1 MVVIQQ
7 RGGPSTATV
16 IYSQQEVTLT
26 CFGGNGEGLRI
37 VYSTSSLQDLYDYTI
52 KAFNTAWKYRF
63 PTFVLG
69 DGYQAKMR
77 ESLNIYD
84 PAARGIDMVP
94 TEPFVGKPGKIG
106 EGRDAAHL
114 RNAYSVEEELE
125 VAMARDTSEYE
136 RVTPEIIEYDSYNTE
151 GADIVVIAH
160 GIVFRSAAM
169 AVRELA
175 GQGKKSRVFSTDH
188 AAPLPAGAVA
198 ASGRPGEDAAGGRVG
213 LWPVVEAGKGE
224 SLRRPL

>member
-1 MVVIQQ
+1 
-7 RGGPSTATV
+7 
-16 IYSQQEVTLT
+16 
-26 CFGGNGEGLRI
+26 
-37 VYSTSSLQDLYDYTI
+37 
-52 KAFNTAWKYRF
+52 
-63 PTFVLG
+63 VLG

-106 EGRDAAHL
+106 EGREAAHL

-175 GQGKKSRVFSTDH
+175 GQGKKVGYFRPITLRPF
-188 AAPLPAGAVA
+188 PREQLQQAVA
-198 ASGRPGEDAAGGRVG
+198 RAKMLLVAESAYGQLLKLVKENLYGGPCNLPIKTILRPGVG
-213 LWPVVEAGKGE
+213 ITPEEVTEACNALLDGKGA
-224 SLRRPL
+224 